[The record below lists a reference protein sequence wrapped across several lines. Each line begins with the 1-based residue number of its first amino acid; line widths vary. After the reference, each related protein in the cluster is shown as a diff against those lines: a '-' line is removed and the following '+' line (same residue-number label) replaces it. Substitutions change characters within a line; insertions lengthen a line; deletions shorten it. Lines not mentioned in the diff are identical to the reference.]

1 MKKKR
6 TLTARQKLFI
16 REYLV
21 DLNATRAYV
30 RAGYRASEAVA
41 RANSARMIANDNI
54 SAAIHEALEKRFQ
67 KLEISNEN
75 VLQEI
80 AKMAFSNIMD
90 FIKIQ
95 ADGSACADLTHLTR
109 DQAAGLSELSY
120 DDTGAV
126 DGHSES
132 PIKKIKFK
140 LANKLQSLELL
151 GKYLKLFNDT
161 TPAIPKEVRQL
172 LEGVLADTVTV
183 KEAAYR
189 IAAMGLPI
197 PEVLR
202 IELSKMQPEP
212 TPQEIPV
219 GMSDEELEAAY
230 QASLLKQERETAEF
244 LPRRRR
250 EVQDIKDELKHQ
262 DSFKPDAKTT
272 IRESD

>member
-6 TLTARQKLFI
+6 TLTARQKLFV

-21 DLNATRAYV
+21 DLNATQAYI

-41 RANSARMIANDNI
+41 RANSARMIANDSI

-67 KLEISNEN
+67 KLEISSEN

-80 AKMAFSNIMD
+80 AKSAFANIMD
-90 FIKIQ
+90 YMVIHK
-95 ADGSACADLTHLTR
+95 DGLASIDLSKLTR
-109 DQAAGLSELSY
+109 EQAAAIAEIRY
-120 DDTGAV
+120 DDAGEKGD
-126 DGHSES
+126 DGV
-132 PIKKIKFK
+132 KTVKRFKFK
-140 LANKLQSLELL
+140 LLNKLSSLELL
-151 GKYLKLFNDT
+151 GKYLKLFNET
-161 TPAIPKEVRQL
+161 TPAISKDVRKL
-172 LEGVLADTVTV
+172 LEGALDNTMTAR
-183 KEAAYR
+183 EAAYR
-189 IAAMGLPI
+189 ITLMGLPI
-197 PEVLR
+197 PEILK
-202 IELSKMQPEP
+202 IEVSKMQPPPE
-212 TPQEIPV
+212 PQEIPV

-272 IRESD
+272 IREN